1 MPQHPEVLI
10 VGAGPAGIAC
20 AIKLARSGVRVLVL
34 EGAEFA
40 GAENWSGAVYHA
52 DSWLR
57 DDLIGPELWRD
68 APRERRVVARQ
79 LFLHDGQSAGGFEAR
94 AVPGNDFGEAWTVL
108 RPKLDRWLA
117 ARAVDFGATLLTRTT
132 VTGLRYDGERVVG
145 VNTNRGPIEADCVF
159 LAEGDAAGLVAREGL
174 ERHAQPEYA
183 QGIMAVFALAAEE
196 IERRFELR
204 RDEGVAQEWLIR
216 NGTLGGKPVRLNA
229 TAFLYTNRDSLSV
242 GLVLPLDKLAAN
254 GVADHPHLLKRVLAL
269 PGIAP
274 YLEGARQV
282 AYGAKVIRA
291 GGVAETPVWVRDGLA
306 VGGSAIGLGQEIPYP
321 NFIAP
326 AITTGVTFAEAWL
339 RLRAHG
345 TAPTRAAL
353 EAEYGNGLRAT
364 DDYRNAELTKH
375 WPHAIHGGPLLFDTL
390 PALIGQ
396 LANAE
401 TLPPDEARAQRQRA
415 FAAAMKDLRAV
426 MRQARGFMRGLYAR
440 GARSHPRNSH
450 SKVPPLAVR
459 WLLAG
464 NGARPREIEMPDYAL
479 LQLLAHAV
487 GHFYGRRLPRYADRL
502 ANVWRA
508 PGRVAAAMLSAGM
521 LATRSAHGAVRLVS
535 DLAAYRWK
543 KLPLAEL
550 MSRPWHRHERAS
562 RLALDWQAAKRKAE
576 SPVGWI
582 APLARFAP
590 DTRHISVPLEGGADR
605 AWQLRNVC
613 PAEVYSIVSS
623 QGGVASQFENCIK
636 CESCRVTV
644 PDVDWNRTTSHRLAY
659 RVPHDGR
666 YGFDAAVQSALALPP
681 PRAAEPAGA
690 SLRDLY
696 DWLRARPAMV
706 DAEWIAALD
715 ALLARLPADD
725 MGSRL
730 ARFRERGAW
739 GWMESELRARLADA
753 EGSRGERAAWTV
765 TEHARQ
771 KRRHRY
777 AQLLARFDRDGLRA
791 IAREGWSDADRA
803 AWFAFVEAARP
814 HAAEAVE
821 WVAEKSGA
829 LAWLAVNHF
838 LAEDYARRAI
848 GDAFAAPLWR
858 EPDGQSNW
866 LPAMAAVLVTPL
878 GNQHGTGDITANG
891 LALDGAQPVRRA
903 CDAAVPG
910 FEAHGRLAELRLA
923 MALGELTALRARAIE
938 YAGSRVQFRGDIK
951 DREGREAIAKFGAVK
966 NMLATIEH
974 ARAMLEAARADCAS
988 APRAVLERVRTH
1000 MGPWMDAVPW
1010 VAGQIFGG
1018 MAFSEEEIFAPRYR
1032 DATLLAQW
1040 PGTRGPEDLSR
1051 DAMDQS
1057 LADRPEAR
1065 VARQGWRVSDFTE
1078 QPGHLALAGFDKWR
1092 NDSNTLRAAQIP
1104 LVARRRVRGRA
1115 LHWNAKEKFTYRSG
1129 SFISGRLLPAANL
1142 LTIEHYRR
1150 DPVLRKTRADMLRLL
1165 RGGFRSPRRG
1175 EPYGRYIDRLHGM
1188 PDEDA
1193 KRLRD
1198 FNAFASIVPEALGGR
1213 GWNKAQYSI
1222 LTNELMSRGDVS
1234 TGLLVMAS
1242 TSIGTM
1248 PVALGLDKDLPRL
1261 RRELDACLGDTAAW
1275 NGLRARLDALI
1286 AMLAH
1291 PDPKRFRAAME
1302 GLGADV
1308 RAMFMQPGSTLK
1320 YLARGFLLHVQA
1332 AAGIAKARDLDAL
1345 EPALRA
1351 LRAELDAVHAR
1362 FIEEREA
1369 LDARRAAHAR
1379 FLQFLGTGQISAFAL
1394 TEPGAGSDTG
1404 AIQTRAISREVE
1416 LIALSDGRYEFT
1428 PHGGGEARILADAA
1442 RLEFT
1447 GVSRREF
1454 AGRRAARY
1462 RLDNGDYAE
1471 LDDSDWDMSANRGV
1485 RHLKTGDRRLPFHDL
1500 GIPVARDGKLLYR
1513 YFELSGNK
1521 MWITNG
1527 SVADRYAFYAQGEE
1541 GECAVM
1547 LERRSEGLRIGPNE
1561 NKLGQRASPTNELT
1575 LDRVRVDASQ
1585 LIGFAGHGQV
1595 NALETLS
1602 VGRGGLVMSCA
1613 ILVGRLI
1620 DDFPREWAK
1629 NPALAARAQAERD
1642 SLETLAARLVGLM
1655 DPADLDR
1662 GYFRIEAAFSKYIA
1676 SEGAH
1681 RVLGWLET
1689 LMGPAAAAIEQ
1700 PLEKWRRDIRI
1711 LNIYEGTNEVQR
1723 FLVLKDLPGLLKE
1736 PSQPVTDN
1744 PALDA
1749 ALSVFREFAAPRVQ
1763 AAGKELLADPD
1774 LQTRFFPIVEWA
1786 GDLYTWCAL
1795 HERVRALEA
1804 AGESANA
1811 TSLSRG
1817 PREGVPDVPPMTPP
1831 IGESAD
1837 RDTIARLLALQSSL
1851 ASRLDDR
1858 ARQLRE
1864 AFRAADQ
1871 AGVHPAD
1878 HGIALARRALAP
1890 PPAPDEA
1897 PLRVGPIAGAITCV
1911 LRANMT
1917 RRDDGL
1923 EFAGWHG
1930 PDIAALDRVLDWR
1943 DGSPDLTVSVVALA
1957 PPGVEDRLRALQA
1970 LGVTVHYLACETP
1983 SAHAAAQWL
1992 RANDRAPG
2000 WIVIGT
2006 AAADARDADFGVE
2019 LASALDTDLVTDVM
2033 AIGPARRGLWLEN
2046 ANFERHYCHARRPL
2060 VFALDVR
2067 PSGRSDEFPAR
2078 AWLDAL
2084 HAPLPAAIPLTVPR
2098 TLAVHAAP
2106 SAPVSDLPERFESP
2120 AKLADWLRARFGA
2133 AGAVESPAAVVRGDA
2148 AMSAAPVWVAAPDEL
2163 ARVRGSAALRLAH
2176 DCGPDFAVL
2185 TWTARGANADRFSRE
2200 LNIAGLR
2207 GVWRAERIGGT
2218 TGAAQLAP
2226 VLRPL
2231 LQQTRA
2237 IVVSPAQR
2245 ELGAALAGQL
2255 GMDLFEG
2262 VLDVSDTHVT
2272 CARGDYVAEY
2282 PRNGPAVY
2290 AADPAYRAHA
2300 LPEGAPEIAVAA
2312 IASNDA
2318 GDVRPSSLWR
2328 FLTRAAKPAGLASAP
2343 IVVDTGLGVGDATRF
2358 QAWVT
2363 PLAARL
2369 AELSGRPVEIGATRR
2384 VTQELKL
2391 VGADRQIGQTGV
2403 AVAPELLFALGISGA
2418 PQHMQW
2424 IGKDT
2429 IVIAINHD
2437 PTAPIFTW
2445 HRQNPG
2451 PRVIACVG
2459 ALEEWIPALLDCLKY

>member
-1 MPQHPEVLI
+1 MPHHPEVLI

-20 AIKLARSGVRVLVL
+20 AIKLARAGVRVLVL

-68 APRERRVVARQ
+68 APKERRVVSRQ
-79 LFLHDGQSAGGFEAR
+79 LFLHDGKSAGGFEAR
-94 AVPGNDFGEAWTVL
+94 AVAGNDFGEAWTVL
-108 RPKLDRWLA
+108 RPKMDRWLA

-132 VTGLRYDGERVVG
+132 VAGLRYDGERVVG
-145 VNTNRGPIEADCVF
+145 VNTNRGAIEAECVF

-174 ERHAQPEYA
+174 EQCAHPEYA
-183 QGIMAVFALAAEE
+183 QGIMAVFALSADE

-204 RDEGVAQEWLIR
+204 REEGIAQEWLIR

-229 TAFLYTNRDSLSV
+229 TAFLYTNRDSLSL

-291 GGVAETPVWVRDGLA
+291 GGVTETPAWVRDGLA
-306 VGGSAIGLGQEIPYP
+306 VGGSAVGLGQEIPYP

-339 RLRAHG
+339 RLRARG
-345 TAPTRAAL
+345 QAPTRAAL
-353 EAEYGNGLRAT
+353 EAEYANGLRAT
-364 DDYRNAELTKH
+364 DDYRNAELTRH
-375 WPHAIHGGPLLFDTL
+375 WPHALHGGPLLFDTL

-401 TLPPDEARAQRQRA
+401 TLPPDEAHAQRQRA
-415 FAAAMKDLRAV
+415 FAVAMKDIGAA
-426 MRQARGFMRGLYAR
+426 MRQARGFARGLYAR
-440 GARSHPRNSH
+440 GARSQPE
-450 SKVPPLAVR
+450 VPPLAVR
-459 WLLAG
+459 WLIAG
-464 NGARPREIEMPDYAL
+464 NGGRTREIEMPDYAL
-479 LQLLAHAV
+479 LHLLAHAV

-508 PGRVAAAMLSAGM
+508 PGRVAAAALSAGM
-521 LATRSAHGAVRLVS
+521 LGTRTARGALRLLA
-535 DLAAYRWK
+535 DFAAYRWK

-550 MSRPWHRHERAS
+550 LKRPFHRHERAA
-562 RLALDWQAAKRKAE
+562 RLALDWKAAKRKAE
-576 SPVGWI
+576 SPAGWI
-582 APLARFAP
+582 APLTRFAP
-590 DTRHISVPLEGGADR
+590 DSRHISVPLEAGPDAAR
-605 AWQLRNVC
+605 QLRNVC
-613 PAEVYSIVSS
+613 PAEVYSIVSL
-623 QGGVASQFENCIK
+623 QGGVASQYENCIK

-644 PDVDWNRTTSHRLAY
+644 PGVDWNRTSLHRLGY

-681 PRAAEPAGA
+681 PRAAGSRAE
-690 SLRDLY
+690 SMRELY

-706 DAEWIAALD
+706 DVQWIAALD
-715 ALLARLPADD
+715 ALLAPLPADGV
-725 MGSRL
+725 GSRL
-730 ARFRERGAW
+730 ARFRERQAW
-739 GWMESELRARLADA
+739 GWMESELRASLADA
-753 EGSRGERAAWTV
+753 DSIRGERAARTV
-765 TEHARQ
+765 STHARH
-771 KRRHRY
+771 RRGHRY
-777 AQLLARFDRDGLRA
+777 AQLLARFDRDRLRG
-791 IAREGWSDADRA
+791 ISREGWNDADRS
-803 AWFAFVEAARP
+803 AWFAFLEAARP
-814 HAAEAVE
+814 HSAEAVE
-821 WVAEKSGA
+821 WLAQKSGA
-829 LAWLAVNHF
+829 LAWLAVNQF

-848 GDAFAAPLWR
+848 ADSFAAPLWR

-866 LPAMAAVLVTPL
+866 LPEMASVLVTPL
-878 GNQHGTGDITANG
+878 GTLQSAGDITANG
-891 LALDGAQPVRRA
+891 MALDGAQPVRRA
-903 CDAAVPG
+903 CDASVPA

-923 MALGELTALRARAIE
+923 MALGEIAALRTRAIE

-951 DREGREAIAKFGAVK
+951 DREGRDAIAKFGAVK
-966 NMLATIEH
+966 NMLATIER
-974 ARAMLEAARADCAS
+974 ARAILEGARLDCAS
-988 APRAVLERVRTH
+988 APREVLEQIRTH

-1040 PGTRGPEDLSR
+1040 PGTRGREEGAPPALNV
-1051 DAMDQS
+1051 S
-1057 LADRPEAR
+1057 LADRIEAR
-1065 VARQGWRVSDFTE
+1065 AARQGWRACGFATRPE
-1078 QPGHLALAGFDKWR
+1078 GAALLGFDKWQHE
-1092 NDSNTLRAAQIP
+1092 TAALRAAQIP
-1104 LVARRRVRGRA
+1104 LVLRRRVRGRA
-1115 LHWNAKEKFTYRSG
+1115 MHWNAREKFTYRSG

-1165 RGGFRSPRRG
+1165 RGGFRSPLRG

-1188 PDEDA
+1188 PEEDV

-1248 PVALGLDKDLPRL
+1248 PVVLGLDKDLPRL

-1275 NGLRARLDALI
+1275 SGMRAGLDLLI
-1286 AMLAH
+1286 AMLAR

-1302 GLGADV
+1302 GLGLGV

-1320 YLARGFLLHVQA
+1320 YLARGFLLHMQA
-1332 AAGIAKARDLDAL
+1332 VAAFAKARDLDAL

-1351 LRAELDAVHAR
+1351 LRADLDAVHAR
-1362 FIEEREA
+1362 FTEERSA

-1404 AIQTRAISREVE
+1404 AIQSRAMSREVE

-1428 PHGGGEARILADAA
+1428 PHGGRETRVLADAL
-1442 RLEFT
+1442 RFEF
-1447 GVSRREF
+1447 S
-1454 AGRRAARY
+1454 GRRARF

-1471 LDDSDWDMSANRGV
+1471 LDDSEWDTNANRGV

-1500 GIPVARDGKLLYR
+1500 GIPIARDGKLLYR

-1541 GECAVM
+1541 GECGVM

-1620 DDFPREWAK
+1620 DDFPQEWAK
-1629 NPALAARAQAERD
+1629 NPALAACAQAERD
-1642 SLETLAARLVGLM
+1642 GLETLAARLVGLM
-1655 DPADLDR
+1655 DRADLDQ
-1662 GYFRIEAAFSKYIA
+1662 GDFRIEAAFSKYIA

-1689 LMGPAAAAIEQ
+1689 LMGPAAAAVEQ

-1736 PSQPVTDN
+1736 ASQPVTDN

-1749 ALSVFREFAAPRVQ
+1749 ALHAFRDFAAPRVR
-1763 AAGKELLADPD
+1763 AAGKDLLADPD

-1786 GDLYTWCAL
+1786 GDLFAWCAL
-1795 HERVRALEA
+1795 HERVRVLES
-1804 AGESANA
+1804 G
-1811 TSLSRG
+1811 G
-1817 PREGVPDVPPMTPP
+1817 DP
-1831 IGESAD
+1831 AD
-1837 RDTIARLLALQSSL
+1837 RDTVARLAALQSSL

-1858 ARQLRE
+1858 ARQVRE
-1864 AFRAADQ
+1864 AFRAFDE

-1878 HGIALARRALAP
+1878 HGITLARRALAP
-1890 PPAPDEA
+1890 PVAPDDA
-1897 PLRVGPIAGAITCV
+1897 PLRVGPLAGTIICV
-1911 LRANMT
+1911 LRAALT
-1917 RRDDGL
+1917 RRDDLL
-1923 EFAGWHG
+1923 EFSGWHA
-1930 PDIAALDRVLDWR
+1930 PDVAALDRVLDWR
-1943 DGSPDLTVSVVALA
+1943 DGSPDLTVTVVALA
-1957 PPGVEDRLRALQA
+1957 PSGVEDRLRPLQA
-1970 LGVTVHYLACETP
+1970 LGVTVHHLACQTP
-1983 SAHAAAQWL
+1983 SAHATAQWL
-1992 RANDRAPG
+1992 RANKPAPG
-2000 WIVIGT
+2000 WTVIGT
-2006 AAADARDADFGVE
+2006 AAADARGADFGVE
-2019 LASALDTDLVTDVM
+2019 LASALEAELVKDAM
-2033 AIGPARRGLWLEN
+2033 AVGSARRGLWLEN
-2046 ANFERHYCHARRPL
+2046 ANFERHYCHHRRPL
-2060 VFALDVR
+2060 VFALNVR
-2067 PSGRSDEFPAR
+2067 PSGRSDEYSAR

-2084 HAPLPAAIPLTVPR
+2084 RTPLPAAIPVTVPR
-2098 TLAVHAAP
+2098 TLAVHALPA
-2106 SAPVSDLPERFESP
+2106 APVSDLPERFESP
-2120 AKLADWLRARFGA
+2120 AHLAEWLRVRFGS
-2133 AGAVESPAAVVRGDA
+2133 AGAVESPADVVRGNA
-2148 AMSAAPVWVAAPDEL
+2148 AMNAAPVWVAAPDEL
-2163 ARVRGSAALRLAH
+2163 VRVRGSAALRLAH

-2185 TWTARGANADRFSRE
+2185 TWMPPGANADTISRE

-2207 GVWRAERIGGT
+2207 GIWRADRTES
-2218 TGAAQLAP
+2218 AARAARLAP
-2226 VLRPL
+2226 VLGPL
-2231 LQQTRA
+2231 LQQSRA

-2255 GMDLFEG
+2255 GIELFDD
-2262 VLDVSDTHVT
+2262 VLDLSDTHVT
-2272 CARGDYVAEY
+2272 CARGDYIAEY
-2282 PRNGPAVY
+2282 GRNGPAVY
-2290 AADPAYRAHA
+2290 AADPAYRAHV
-2300 LPEGAPEIAVAA
+2300 LPEGAPKISLAG

-2318 GDVRPSSLWR
+2318 RPSSLWR
-2328 FLTRAAKPAGLASAP
+2328 FLARAAKPAGLASAP
-2343 IVVDTGLGVGDATRF
+2343 IVVDAGLGVGDASRF

-2363 PLAARL
+2363 PLVARL
-2369 AELSGRPVEIGATRR
+2369 AQMTGRPVEIGATRR

-2391 VGADRQIGQTGV
+2391 VGTDRQIGQTGT

-2424 IGKDT
+2424 IDKDT

-2451 PRVIACVG
+2451 PRVISCVG